1 MYNYFFFSLKDNK
14 NYAVVARMCFTS
26 TFFFFFFL
34 SPKHRDMERKEKNG
48 KVVVYYDIF

>member
-26 TFFFFFFL
+26 IFFFFFL
-34 SPKHRDMERKEKNG
+34 FPKHRDMERKEKNG